1 MDRRTFALGL
11 APLLTL
17 AAHPSRARTS
27 PAEVARSPAAPTVLA
42 STGTQRALRRIEA
55 AAGARLGVAL
65 LDTATGQRVGHRA
78 DERFP
83 MCSTFKFL
91 AAALVLRRVDQGVES
106 LDRPVAIDAARLVTY
121 SPATGRHAGGHMTMG
136 ALCEAAVTL
145 SDNGAANL
153 MLESFGGPAGLTRFA
168 RSLGDD
174 VTRLDRFETA
184 LNEATP
190 NDPRDTTS
198 PAAMLDLMRQ
208 LLLGRA
214 LAPASR
220 DRLRGWMLGNTTG
233 ATSLKAGLPPD
244 WLIGDKTGAGGH
256 GTRNDIAI
264 VRPRG
269 DGAPVLVAA
278 YLTGATALD
287 DAAQRRVLAEVGA
300 LLPDFVATAST
311 SG

>member
-1 MDRRTFALGL
+1 MKRRDFALGM
-11 APLLTL
+11 APWLFLGTR
-17 AAHPSRARTS
+17 SSSARTPLREAGNS
-27 PAEVARSPAAPTVLA
+27 SSAALETH
-42 STGTQRALRRIEA
+42 RALRRIEA
-55 AAGARLGVAL
+55 AAGARLGVGI
-65 LDTATGQRVGHRA
+65 LDTASGRRVAYRA

-91 AAALVLRRVDQGVES
+91 AAALVLQRVDRGLES

-121 SPATGRHAGGHMTMG
+121 SPATGSHVGGHMTMG

-145 SDNGAANL
+145 SDNTAANL
-153 MLESFGGPAGLTRFA
+153 MLECFGGPAGLTRFA

-174 VTRLDRFETA
+174 VTRLDRIETA

-190 NDPRDTTS
+190 GDPRDTTS
-198 PAAMLDLMRQ
+198 PAAMLGLMRE

-220 DRLRGWMLGNTTG
+220 DRLREWLLGNTTG
-233 ATSLKAGLPPD
+233 ATSLKAGLPAG
-244 WLIGDKTGAGGH
+244 WRIGDKTGAGGH

-264 VRPRG
+264 VWPRG
-269 DGAPVLVAA
+269 DGAPVLVTA
-278 YLTGATALD
+278 YLTGAASLD

-300 LLPDFVATAST
+300 LLPEFVAAAVTA
-311 SG
+311 G

>member
-1 MDRRTFALGL
+1 L
-11 APLLTL
+11 
-17 AAHPSRARTS
+17 
-27 PAEVARSPAAPTVLA
+27 
-42 STGTQRALRRIEA
+42 QRIEA
-55 AAGARLGVAL
+55 ASGARLGVAL
-65 LDTATGQRVGHRA
+65 LDTATGRRVAHRA

-91 AAALVLRRVDQGVES
+91 AAALVLQRVDRGLES
-106 LDRPVAIDAARLVTY
+106 LDRPVAIDAAKLVTY
-121 SPATGRHAGGHMTMG
+121 SPATGRQVGGHMTMG

-145 SDNGAANL
+145 SDNTAANL

-168 RSLGDD
+168 RTLGDD

-184 LNEATP
+184 LNEAIP
-190 NDPRDTTS
+190 GDPRDTTS
-198 PAAMLDLMRQ
+198 PAAMLGLMRE

-220 DRLRGWMLGNTTG
+220 EQLRGWMRGNTTG
-233 ATSLKAGLPPD
+233 ATSLKAGLPAD
-244 WLIGDKTGAGGH
+244 WPIGDKTGAGGH

-264 VRPRG
+264 VWPRG

-278 YLTGATALD
+278 YLTGAAALD

-300 LLPDFVATAST
+300 LLPDFVTTAAAAR
-311 SG
+311 